1 MKKDESRGF
10 LLVLVVD
17 DSRFMRLHL
26 KKLLKQHGFTNVIG
40 AKDGTEAIQKFE
52 YYFPDIVILD
62 HVLPDKDGI
71 SVLQKIKEINPMAKV
86 IMHSSLAPDSIVNT
100 AIKQGAMDFVQKPNF
115 VQLIQS
121 IEKAFIY

>member
-1 MKKDESRGF
+1 
-10 LLVLVVD
+10 
-17 DSRFMRLHL
+17 
-26 KKLLKQHGFTNVIG
+26 
-40 AKDGTEAIQKFE
+40 
-52 YYFPDIVILD
+52 
-62 HVLPDKDGI
+62 
-71 SVLQKIKEINPMAKV
+71 MAKV